1 MPTTSVAL
9 AQTEARVPIAAL
21 GNILLLTLLCFK
33 SHTRPNVV
41 ASKSEEYRARAHDAE
56 ACALEVD
63 DPDLKRQFEE
73 IGQGVVSDGRAGR
86 PRRLVAVG
94 LIFYR

>member
-1 MPTTSVAL
+1 L

-63 DPDLKRQFEE
+63 DPDLK
-73 IGQGVVSDGRAGR
+73 VSIRSG
-86 PRRLVAVG
+86 PRVKCLPAFV
-94 LIFYR
+94 LDD